1 MKAIIKIATLNIN
14 GITNRTR
21 VGMLTE
27 YIRRHDIDIVFL
39 QEIRN
44 PELLT
49 MPGYVIYYNIGS
61 FMRGR
66 AIVARKDIALMNMK
80 KLPSGRAIAAEYRG
94 LYIVNINAPSGTAN
108 RAEPNTFT
116 MPKYH
121 KYYKSGMGN
130 S

>member
-1 MKAIIKIATLNIN
+1 
-14 GITNRTR
+14 
-21 VGMLTE
+21 MLTE

-44 PELLT
+44 PKLLT
-49 MPGYVIYYNIGS
+49 MAGYVIYYNIGS